1 MPRTLHAALAQTAQ
15 REGTSLNQFIT
26 STLASAIGWRGD
38 GVEPASPK
46 LVPPAP
52 AARPSRLVAGLLVAN
67 VVVVGI
73 TGIAAIA
80 VLLVA
85 WLG

>member
-1 MPRTLHAALAQTAQ
+1 MPRTLHAELARTAQ

-38 GVEPASPK
+38 GVEPAPPQ
-46 LVPPAP
+46 LVAPAP
-52 AARPSRLVAGLLVAN
+52 AARPSRLVAAALVAN

-73 TGIAAIA
+73 TGLAAIA

-85 WLG
+85 GLG